1 LHIKEYI
8 IFWLNISLHFRQRR
22 KKILRLKNTS
32 FIAKHFFTFQTTKRE
47 DFAFEEGRND
57 PRDGAQAE
65 EEDGGCQTRQR
76 TGESR
81 FAKFLRI
88 RRSGKPG

>member
-1 LHIKEYI
+1 ML
-8 IFWLNISLHFRQRR
+8 LS
-22 KKILRLKNTS
+22 
-32 FIAKHFFTFQTTKRE
+32 KHFFTFQTTKRK
-47 DFAFEEGRND
+47 DFAFEEGRDD

-81 FAKFLRI
+81 FAEFLRI
-88 RRSGKPG
+88 RRSGKSGKQNIK